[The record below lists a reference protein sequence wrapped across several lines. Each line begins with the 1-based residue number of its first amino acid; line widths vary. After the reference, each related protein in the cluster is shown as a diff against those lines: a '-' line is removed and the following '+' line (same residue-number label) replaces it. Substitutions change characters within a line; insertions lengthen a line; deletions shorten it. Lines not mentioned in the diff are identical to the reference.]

1 MSSYRS
7 FQLRKSI
14 HINLTKD
21 THAALRINLFKRGLS
36 MQEVIE
42 ALSISIVDGDSY
54 LNNLLDKIE
63 YNKKNRVTVK
73 KINTTDAESIFEA
86 IEDEN
91 PLGDSEDV

>member
-1 MSSYRS
+1 
-7 FQLRKSI
+7 
-14 HINLTKD
+14 
-21 THAALRINLFKRGLS
+21 

-86 IEDEN
+86 IEDES